1 MGILQATIMTVR
13 IVCTQAHLYKIYYFS
28 TANLLLTFEREVI
41 QDSSNKRMKDHI
53 AVPYRDVSFSVLNNR
68 DMFDENDD
76 MLAQAVREEMKTN
89 DNKLLD
95 ALSE

>member
-1 MGILQATIMTVR
+1 MTVR
-13 IVCTQAHLYKIYYFS
+13 IVCTQAHMYKIYYFS
-28 TANLLLTFEREVI
+28 TENLLLTFEREVI
-41 QDSSNKRMKDHI
+41 QDSSNKRVKDHVS
-53 AVPYRDVSFSVLNNR
+53 VPYRDMAFSVLNNR
-68 DMFDENDD
+68 EMHDESDD

>member
-1 MGILQATIMTVR
+1 
-13 IVCTQAHLYKIYYFS
+13 
-28 TANLLLTFEREVI
+28 LLTFEREVI
-41 QDSSNKRMKDHI
+41 QDSSNKRLKDHI

-68 DMFDENDD
+68 DMLDENDD

>member
-1 MGILQATIMTVR
+1 ML
-13 IVCTQAHLYKIYYFS
+13 
-28 TANLLLTFEREVI
+28 
-41 QDSSNKRMKDHI
+41 
-53 AVPYRDVSFSVLNNR
+53 
-68 DMFDENDD
+68 DENDD

>member
-1 MGILQATIMTVR
+1 MTVR

-28 TANLLLTFEREVI
+28 TESLLLTFEREVI
-41 QDSSNKRMKDHI
+41 QDSSNARMKDHV
-53 AVPYRDVSFSVLNNR
+53 AVPYRDMSFSVLNNGE
-68 DMFDENDD
+68 MHDESDD